1 VASLAKPA
9 TLPADM
15 LAVMLAKAAVAM
27 VTPVTSVLYVVGTSR
42 SPFFSTIISAVGQN
56 VTLPC
61 QVLNYSG
68 TFDAVMWN
76 RPDLEKNHY
85 VFLFKDGH
93 INPED
98 QHDIYKNRVEL
109 KDRTMK
115 DGDVSLIVKEVT
127 FNDSGIFQCFIQR
140 ETNNTDTDN
149 NELITSISLS
159 VVPPG
164 QRRTL
169 LLLLLLLTLR
179 DTLESLLTLL
189 SSTLENILMLDL

>member
-1 VASLAKPA
+1 MASININILNVCKFHFCFY
-9 TLPADM
+9 TLISVIP
-15 LAVMLAKAAVAM
+15 LHVMVN
-27 VTPVTSVLYVVGTSR
+27 
-42 SPFFSTIISAVGQN
+42 STITAAVGQN

-68 TFDAVMWN
+68 TFNAVMWN

-93 INPED
+93 IDPED
-98 QHDIYKNRVEL
+98 QHDIYKNRVQL

-115 DGDVSLIVKEVT
+115 DGDVSLILKNVT
-127 FNDSGIFQCFIQR
+127 FNDRGKYECFIQR

-164 QRRTL
+164 HVGL
-169 LLLLLLLTLR
+169 SAGLTVAALVGVGAIFGVVMFLR
-179 DTLESLLTLL
+179 HQKKKKNSPPPAAPEPDM
-189 SSTLENILMLDL
+189 MLI